1 MKKSLKLL
9 LSVALILSASLV
21 FAFDS
26 KKIMERKI
34 AIIPEPVIL
43 KLGAESSSPFVIN
56 KKTVIV
62 LASEEGRNSAV
73 FLNDYLQK
81 YYGFNLKIIEKLGSK
96 SRNGKAGVNT
106 ISLSIDKEAVEKAF
120 GEASAQASAPA
131 TTTPLSE
138 YLQNRNEGAYF
149 LTTVNSDA
157 TTNGNA
163 TPYGNATPNGNATF
177 SGNAILTGADA
188 QGLFYAVQS
197 LIQLLPADINIVLA
211 PGKTDNSEA
220 IAKSESKI
228 NYKTFE
234 RKPSVSSLSVP
245 AVEVLDYPRFGY
257 RGMHFDVVRHIF
269 STDYIKQFID
279 YLAFH
284 KMNYFHLHLTDDQ
297 AWRIESKKYPKLNS
311 IGSWRDG
318 TIIGIFPGTGV
329 DSTRYGGFYTADQ
342 LKDIVKYAADRY
354 ITIIPE
360 IDVPGH
366 SMAIIASY
374 PQFSTTPEIPKKPAI
389 TWGIY
394 NRQNNVLAP
403 SEEVFV
409 FLADVF
415 NELMDIFPGPY
426 IHIGADECAKRWWK
440 ESESTQ
446 AYMRSKGLKDENEL
460 QKYFVER
467 ISEVVTGRGR
477 QIVGWDEMIDDGLV
491 AGSVVMSWRNEK
503 GGHKAAKLG
512 HKAIMTPMVY
522 SYFNIAQRENEE
534 GLAHKSW
541 LTTLDSV
548 YLFEPIPDGFPAE
561 AAANILGGQGCM
573 WTEYFANKEQ
583 VEYGIFPRLSAIS
596 EVYWSPRQNRDI
608 VNFRDRLQTQY
619 KRYDL
624 WGANYYAGERK

>member
-1 MKKSLKLL
+1 MNKSLKLL
-9 LSVALILSASLV
+9 LSVTLILSASLV
-21 FAFDS
+21 FAFES
-26 KKIMERKI
+26 EKIMERKI

-43 KLGAESSSPFVIN
+43 KLGAENSSPFVIN

-62 LASEEGRNSAV
+62 LSSEEGRNSAA

-81 YYGFNLKIIEKLGSK
+81 YYGFSLKVSNK
-96 SRNGKAGVNT
+96 SGQKSNS
-106 ISLSIDKEAVEKAF
+106 IFMSIDKDAVEKAF
-120 GEASAQASAPA
+120 GASSASASALASS
-131 TTTPLSE
+131 TPLSE

-149 LTTVNSDA
+149 LSTDNGKKTS
-157 TTNGNA
+157 NGNA
-163 TPYGNATPNGNATF
+163 T
-177 SGNAILTGADA
+177 LTGADA

-197 LIQLLPADINIVLA
+197 LIQLLPADINVVLA
-211 PGKTDNSEA
+211 PGKTDNSAA
-220 IAKSESKI
+220 IANSQSKI
-228 NYKTFE
+228 NYNNFE
-234 RKPSVSSLSVP
+234 QTHLISSLSVP
-245 AVEVLDYPRFGY
+245 AVEVMDYPRFGY

-269 STDYIKQFID
+269 SIDYIKQFID
-279 YLAFH
+279 YLACH

-329 DSTRYGGFYTADQ
+329 DSTRYGGFYTARQ

-354 ITIIPE
+354 ITVVPE

-503 GGHKAAKLG
+503 GGHKAAKMG

-522 SYFNIAQRENEE
+522 SYFNIAQKENEE

-596 EVYWSPRQNRDI
+596 EVYWSPRQNRNI